1 LRQAA
6 LLGAIAASGLK
17 SLAESVRL
25 QTLGRASL
33 QQLQLDAAY
42 LRPRLLRLVGGGG
55 GGGGGAEGVA
65 QLVDEVV
72 AAGAERAVEAGQLL
86 DQAALDRILAAAG
99 EGGAA

>member
-6 LLGAIAASGLK
+6 LLGAIAASALK

-25 QTLGRASL
+25 QTLGRAGL

-42 LRPRLLRLVGGGG
+42 LRPRLLRLAGG

>member
-55 GGGGGAEGVA
+55 GGGAEGVA